1 MRKSRGLLESGRI
14 LYLPVAQIRPNP
26 SQPRKIFD
34 PEGLRELAASIE
46 HYGILQP
53 LTVRRQGGVYE
64 LVAGERRLRAAKL
77 AGCSEVPCILLTVDG
92 EQSGMVALV
101 ENLQRRDLDY
111 IEEAEGLSRLMRLYG
126 LNQEQ
131 AAARVGKS
139 QSAVANKLRLLRHS
153 PAVLAKLREH
163 GLSER
168 HARALLKLPTEEARL
183 AALRVIV
190 ERQLNVAKTE
200 AYIDACLEKQAAQE
214 PKRGLRKLI
223 VRDVRLFL
231 NSVNHSLDLIRG
243 AGIEA
248 CAQQEETDSEIVLT
262 IRLPK
267 RPAADK
273 KPAV

>member
-1 MRKSRGLLESGRI
+1 MRKNRGLLESGRV
-14 LYLPVAQIRPNP
+14 LYLPIGRLRPNP

-46 HYGILQP
+46 QYGILQP
-53 LTVRRQGGVYE
+53 LTVRRRGSEYE

-77 AGCSEVPCILLTVDG
+77 AGCSEVPCILLTVDE

-111 IEEAEGLSRLMRLYG
+111 IEEAEGLARLMQLYH
-126 LNQEQ
+126 LSQEQ
-131 AAARVGKS
+131 AALRVGKS

-153 PAVLAKLREH
+153 PQVLAALREN

-168 HARALLKLPTEEARL
+168 HARALLRLETEEERL
-183 AALRVIV
+183 EVLNVIV
-190 ERQLNVAKTE
+190 RQQLNVAKTE
-200 AYIDACLEKQAAQE
+200 AFIESYLEKKRAQE
-214 PKRGLRKLI
+214 PKRGMRKLI

-231 NSVNHSLDLIRG
+231 NSVNHSLELVRG
-243 AGIEA
+243 AGIDA
-248 CAQQEETDSEIVLT
+248 RSQQEETDSEIVLT

-267 RPAADK
+267 RAG
-273 KPAV
+273 

>member
-26 SQPRKIFD
+26 SQPRKIFE
-34 PEGLRELAASIE
+34 PESLRELAASIE
-46 HYGILQP
+46 RYGILQP

-153 PAVLAKLREH
+153 PTVLAKLREH

-231 NSVNHSLDLIRG
+231 NSVNHSLDLIRS
-243 AGIEA
+243 AGIDA

-267 RPAADK
+267 RPTADK

>member
-1 MRKSRGLLESGRI
+1 MQRGRGLLESGRI
-14 LYLPVAQIRPNP
+14 LYLPVGQICPNP

-34 PEGLRELAASIE
+34 PEGLKELAASIMT
-46 HYGILQP
+46 YGILQP
-53 LTVRRQGGVYE
+53 LTVRRRCGGYE
-64 LVAGERRLRAAKL
+64 LVAGERRLRAAKI
-77 AGCSEVPCILLTVDG
+77 AGLDEVPCILLTVDE

-111 IEEAEGLSRLMRLYG
+111 IEEAEGLARLMRLYG

-153 PAVLAKLREH
+153 PAVLAKLRENE
-163 GLSER
+163 LSER
-168 HARALLKLPTEEARL
+168 HARALLKVPTEEERL
-183 AALRVIV
+183 EVLEVIV
-190 ERQLNVAKTE
+190 RQQLNVAKTE
-200 AYIDACLEKQAAQE
+200 AYIEAYLEKRRQQE

-231 NSVNHSLDLIRG
+231 NSVNHNLELIRG
-243 AGIEA
+243 AGID
-248 CAQQEETDSEIVLT
+248 AQATQEETESEIVLT

-267 RPAADK
+267 RAG
-273 KPAV
+273 

>member
-1 MRKSRGLLESGRI
+1 MRRGRGLLESGRI
-14 LYLPVAQIRPNP
+14 LYLPTEQLRPNP

-34 PEGLRELAASIE
+34 SDGLQELAASIQN
-46 HYGILQP
+46 YGILQP
-53 LTVRRQGGVYE
+53 LTVRRRNGEYE

-77 AGCSEVPCILLTVDG
+77 AGLTEVPCILLTVD
-92 EQSGMVALV
+92 EQQSSMVALV

-111 IEEAEGLSRLMRLYG
+111 IEEAEGLARLMRQYG

-131 AAARVGKS
+131 AAAKVGKS

-153 PAVLAKLREH
+153 PAVLAALREN

-168 HARALLKLPTEEARL
+168 HARALLRLPTEQERM
-183 AALRVIV
+183 AALAVIV
-190 ERQLNVAKTE
+190 KQQMNVAKTE
-200 AYIDACLEKQAAQE
+200 EYIEALLTKKKQPEE
-214 PKRGLRKLI
+214 PKKGIRKLI

-243 AGIEA
+243 AGIRAEA
-248 CAQQEETDSEIVLT
+248 SQEETDSEIVLT

-267 RPAADK
+267 RAG
-273 KPAV
+273 

>member
-1 MRKSRGLLESGRI
+1 MRRGRGLMESGRI
-14 LYLPVAQIRPNP
+14 LYLPTEQLRPNP

-34 PEGLRELAASIE
+34 SDGLQELAASIQN
-46 HYGILQP
+46 YGILQP
-53 LTVRRQGGVYE
+53 LTVRRRNGEYE

-77 AGCSEVPCILLTVDG
+77 AGLTEVPCILLTVD
-92 EQSGMVALV
+92 EQLSSMVALV

-111 IEEAEGLSRLMRLYG
+111 IEEAEGLARLMRQYG

-131 AAARVGKS
+131 AAAKVGKS

-153 PAVLAKLREH
+153 PAVLAALREN

-168 HARALLKLPTEEARL
+168 HARALLRLPTEQERM
-183 AALRVIV
+183 AALAVIV
-190 ERQLNVAKTE
+190 KQQMNVAKTE
-200 AYIDACLEKQAAQE
+200 EYIEALLTKKKQPEE
-214 PKRGLRKLI
+214 PKKGIRKII

-243 AGIEA
+243 AGIRAEA
-248 CAQQEETDSEIVLT
+248 SQEETDSEIVLT

-267 RPAADK
+267 RAG
-273 KPAV
+273 

>member
-1 MRKSRGLLESGRI
+1 MRRGRGLMESGRI
-14 LYLPVAQIRPNP
+14 LYLPTEQLRPNP

-34 PEGLRELAASIE
+34 SDGLQELAASIQN
-46 HYGILQP
+46 YGILQP
-53 LTVRRQGGVYE
+53 LTVRRRNGEYE

-77 AGCSEVPCILLTVDG
+77 AGLTEVPCILLTVD
-92 EQSGMVALV
+92 EQLSSMVALV

-111 IEEAEGLSRLMRLYG
+111 IEEAEGLARLMRQYG

-131 AAARVGKS
+131 AAAKVGKS

-153 PAVLAKLREH
+153 PAVLAALRDN

-168 HARALLKLPTEEARL
+168 HARALLRLPTEQERM
-183 AALRVIV
+183 AALAVIV
-190 ERQLNVAKTE
+190 KQQMNVAKAEEYIE
-200 AYIDACLEKQAAQE
+200 ALLTKKKQPEE
-214 PKRGLRKLI
+214 PKKGIRKLI

-243 AGIEA
+243 AGIRAEA
-248 CAQQEETDSEIVLT
+248 SQEETDSEIVLT

-267 RPAADK
+267 RAG
-273 KPAV
+273 

>member
-1 MRKSRGLLESGRI
+1 MRKGKGLLENGRV
-14 LYLPVAQIRPNP
+14 LYLPVRQIRPNP

-34 PEGLRELAASIE
+34 PEGLRELASSIE
-46 HYGILQP
+46 QYGILQP
-53 LTVRRQGGVYE
+53 LTVRRVGGGYE
-64 LVAGERRLRAAKL
+64 LVAGERRLRAARM
-77 AGCSEVPCILLTVDG
+77 AGCSEVPCILLSVDQ

-111 IEEAEGLSRLMRLYG
+111 IEEAEGLLRLMRLYG
-126 LNQEQ
+126 LNQEE

-153 PAVLAKLREH
+153 PPVLEQLRAN

-168 HARALLKLPTEEARL
+168 HARALLKLPTEEERL
-183 AALRVIV
+183 AVIAVIV
-190 ERQLNVAKTE
+190 RQQLNVAKTE
-200 AYIDACLEKQAAQE
+200 AYIDAYLEKKNAQE
-214 PKRGLRKLI
+214 PKRGMRKLI

-243 AGIEA
+243 AGID
-248 CAQQEETDSEIVLT
+248 AQARQEETENEIVLT

-267 RPAADK
+267 RAG
-273 KPAV
+273 